1 MHSSWLKEN
10 VFKKIKVVARS
21 SSLIHDC
28 WKPVWD
34 FFKWYTVL
42 WINACAVSC
51 GKTTAAC
58 STRRYIWDSNFS
70 NHIVLEFIL
79 KKFRIQK
86 NVDYPLGT
94 DVLKSCF
101 FNITTCLYTILGT
114 YFASNS
120 QDFSSCFSLLLFC
133 AFFFFLVIRTFL
145 YYELFSGDLFNVLV
159 ISLYCFLE
167 LVAYHC
173 NPCGTHF
180 CSLSSL
186 LFQFFFHIV

>member
-1 MHSSWLKEN
+1 MPNRVSKRWLEQGLTENIFWLHNKTFLLSVEKCHNVDSVEMHSSWLKEN

-133 AFFFFLVIRTFL
+133 AFFFFL
-145 YYELFSGDLFNVLV
+145 S
-159 ISLYCFLE
+159 
-167 LVAYHC
+167 
-173 NPCGTHF
+173 
-180 CSLSSL
+180 
-186 LFQFFFHIV
+186 